1 MGRYCS
7 PALQAHLDGGAT
19 TISIQCKI
27 TPVTQG
33 YSPYGVT
40 TLNRDVEYGGVTYL
54 AAVGMMP
61 SAVAFNGS
69 MSVDNAEATSLMPEY
84 DVPISEADIR
94 AGVYDYA
101 EFHLFIVNYEDLTMG
116 HLTLQEGTIGQV
128 SIDANGLSFVNEL
141 RGLSAQLKQSVC
153 EKDSLTCRAIYGSQP
168 AGSAT
173 PGPIQRFPC
182 GKDATA
188 QLVSGAVEEVG
199 AETTLTFKLAGV
211 TLVADEL
218 NPGMVMFTSGLN
230 AGRTLEIE
238 SNTTDGWIT
247 LRFETMFPIAE
258 NDDLV
263 YRSDCNKVARDTAKG
278 CAAPHH
284 WGTEWPLHF
293 RGEPDIPIGDAGAME
308 TPGANASPGQGS
320 PDFVPYV
327 QEAFD

>member
-19 TISIQCKI
+19 TLSIQCKI

-33 YSPYGVT
+33 YAPYGVT

-69 MSVDNAEATSLMPEY
+69 MSIDNAEATSLMPEY

-101 EFHLFIVNYEDLTMG
+101 EFELFLLNYEDLTMG

-168 AGSAT
+168 LGSAT

-188 QLVSGAVEEVG
+188 QLVSGTVEEVG
-199 AETTLTFKLAGV
+199 LENTLTFKLAGV

-230 AGRTLEIE
+230 AGRTLEVE

-247 LRFETMFPIAE
+247 LRFEAMFPIAPD
-258 NDDLV
+258 DDLV
-263 YRSDCNKVARDTAKG
+263 YRSDCNKVARDTDKG

-293 RGEPDIPIGDAGAME
+293 RGEPDIPIGDAGSME
-308 TPGANASPGQGS
+308 TPGASASPGDGS
-320 PDFVPYV
+320 PDFVPLT
-327 QEAFD
+327 EAE